1 MYIQWKLIYI
11 NKATVRGKEI
21 FVFVYIIKK
30 VLIISL
36 FKVTYPETFREKKS
50 NSQEEIGLKNYLYIT
65 REF

>member
-1 MYIQWKLIYI
+1 MKVDLYKQRLR
-11 NKATVRGKEI
+11 TVRGKEI

-36 FKVTYPETFREKKS
+36 FKVTSPKTFREKKS